1 MNFFLLKIAIS
12 IVMYYMIRIFYKNEK
27 SLYIAALV
35 SSGFFVCMY
44 LIDYISLLKY
54 EEISVISNLHLIS
67 VGLSIL
73 FLFIA
78 YNEIIILE
86 IKVRNLKKGE
96 LTERQPFPVERNYK
110 ILNKLLGIS
119 LLFLSFVFI
128 SGLAN
133 TSIVDANIVFKALF
147 SLIAWLIYV
156 ITFVGIKFFNF
167 PTKYATRSLF
177 VAMLAV
183 IAAYYMN
190 SYLTEL

>member
-1 MNFFLLKIAIS
+1 MNFFLLKITIS
-12 IVMYYMIRIFYKNEK
+12 IVIYYIIRIFYKKER
-27 SLYIAALV
+27 SLYISAIVA
-35 SSGFFVCMY
+35 SSLFICIY
-44 LIDYISLLKY
+44 LIEYINLFQY
-54 EEISVISNLHLIS
+54 EEISVIGNLHLIS

-96 LTERQPFPVERNYK
+96 LIERQPFPVERNYK

-147 SLIAWLIYV
+147 TLIAWLIYV

-167 PTKYATRSLF
+167 PIKYATRSLF

-190 SYLTEL
+190 SYLIEL

>member
-1 MNFFLLKIAIS
+1 MNFFLLKITIC
-12 IVMYYMIRIFYKNEK
+12 IVMYYMIRIFYKNER
-27 SLYIAALV
+27 SLYISALV
-35 SSGFFVCMY
+35 AAGLFVSLY
-44 LIDYISLLKY
+44 LFDYMGLFKY
-54 EEISVISNLHLIS
+54 EEISLVGNLHRIS

-96 LTERQPFPVERNYK
+96 LTDLQPFSVERNYK

-128 SGLAN
+128 SGLGSA
-133 TSIVDANIVFKALF
+133 SIVDANIVFKALF
-147 SLIAWLIYV
+147 TLIAWFIYV
-156 ITFVGIKFFNF
+156 ITYIGIKFFSF
-167 PTKYATRSLF
+167 PIKYATRSLF

-183 IAAYYMN
+183 LAAYYMN
-190 SYLTEL
+190 SYITSF

>member
-147 SLIAWLIYV
+147 TLIAWLIYV
-156 ITFVGIKFFNF
+156 MTFVGIKFFSF
-167 PTKYATRSLF
+167 PIKYATRSLF

-190 SYLTEL
+190 SYLIEL

>member
-147 SLIAWLIYV
+147 TLIAWLIYV

>member
-96 LTERQPFPVERNYK
+96 LIERQPFPV
-110 ILNKLLGIS
+110 
-119 LLFLSFVFI
+119 
-128 SGLAN
+128 
-133 TSIVDANIVFKALF
+133 
-147 SLIAWLIYV
+147 
-156 ITFVGIKFFNF
+156 
-167 PTKYATRSLF
+167 
-177 VAMLAV
+177 
-183 IAAYYMN
+183 
-190 SYLTEL
+190 

>member
-1 MNFFLLKIAIS
+1 MNFFLLKITIS
-12 IVMYYMIRIFYKNEK
+12 IVMYYVIRIFYKNEK

-35 SSGFFVCMY
+35 SSGLFVCMY
-44 LIDYISLLKY
+44 LIDYMSLLKY

-96 LTERQPFPVERNYK
+96 LIERQPFPVERNYK

-147 SLIAWLIYV
+147 TLIAWLIYV

-167 PTKYATRSLF
+167 PIKYATRSLF